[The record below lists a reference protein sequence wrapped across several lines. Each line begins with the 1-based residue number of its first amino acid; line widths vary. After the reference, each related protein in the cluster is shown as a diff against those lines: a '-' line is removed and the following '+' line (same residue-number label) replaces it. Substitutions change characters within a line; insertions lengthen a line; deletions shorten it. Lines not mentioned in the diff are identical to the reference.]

1 MPRTLSSD
9 DDARIERIQALC
21 AQVSKTVRKS
31 RQQRQTALRLAREA
45 LKLAESAAGLKRKA
59 NTKPKS

>member
-1 MPRTLSSD
+1 MPPPSD
-9 DDARIERIQALC
+9 DQSRIKRIQALC

-45 LKLAESAAGLKRKA
+45 IKLAESAGLKRKA
-59 NTKPKS
+59 KTKTKS